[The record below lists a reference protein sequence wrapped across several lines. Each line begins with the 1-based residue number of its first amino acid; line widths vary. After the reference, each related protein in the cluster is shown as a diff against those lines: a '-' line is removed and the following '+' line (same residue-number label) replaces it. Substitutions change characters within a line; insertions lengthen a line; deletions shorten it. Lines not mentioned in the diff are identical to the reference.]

1 MSCHMLDGLSSLCKA
16 FWILHAALLLWISDH
31 HYLVEVINYVCRI
44 SVELRGFCG
53 CVGLQGK

>member
-1 MSCHMLDGLSSLCKA
+1 MLDGLSSLYKA